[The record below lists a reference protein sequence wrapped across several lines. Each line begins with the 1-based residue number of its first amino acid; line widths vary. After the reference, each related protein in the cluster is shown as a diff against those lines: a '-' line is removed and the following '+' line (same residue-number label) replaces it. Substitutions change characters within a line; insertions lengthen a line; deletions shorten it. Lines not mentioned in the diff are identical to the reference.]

1 MKIQKRDGSFQEFNG
16 QKIATAIQKAFQS
29 GDTEISPAILQEI
42 VREIT
47 RQAEADASLLRV
59 EKIQDLV
66 EEQLMHHRFYQEA
79 KRYILYRQKQAEH
92 RQIINELLA
101 LTHNESLRKI
111 MVKIQK
117 DYQEDVYDL
126 RHLHAKFQS
135 FIMPMH
141 AYRC

>member
-111 MVKIQK
+111 MVKIQ
-117 DYQEDVYDL
+117 
-126 RHLHAKFQS
+126 
-135 FIMPMH
+135 
-141 AYRC
+141 

>member
-29 GDTEISPAILQEI
+29 GDTEISLAILQEI

-66 EEQLMHHRFYQEA
+66 EEQL
-79 KRYILYRQKQAEH
+79 L
-92 RQIINELLA
+92 
-101 LTHNESLRKI
+101 SLI
-111 MVKIQK
+111 HI
-117 DYQEDVYDL
+117 
-126 RHLHAKFQS
+126 
-135 FIMPMH
+135 
-141 AYRC
+141 